1 MRARLWQILNDIDG
15 RQGEQ
20 SSYKVDQ
27 TSNDVE
33 QSRLIGNTFPYF
45 PLPRASGI
53 VQPNGEIS
61 EKSHIVPPCFPT
73 AKPTST
79 FVMFCYVLLQSDEHG
94 VITIYYDE
102 VDLQSGRD
110 HKIS

>member
-1 MRARLWQILNDIDG
+1 MGHGWLWP
-15 RQGEQ
+15 RHEQ
-20 SSYKVDQ
+20 PLSQSGQNQ
-27 TSNDVE
+27 T
-33 QSRLIGNTFPYF
+33 QAFKAPK
-45 PLPRASGI
+45 
-53 VQPNGEIS
+53 PNGDIS